1 MHNWQNTPTIRE
13 LPDTRSCETYKNS
26 SLERATNILLCLN
39 NGINT
44 NTEIAKRCRYSTS
57 TVHRLLHVLKNLG
70 WVIQDN
76 INHRYYPGSI
86 INQLSANQSSAH
98 RYLLINAVQEMGHL
112 SVISGETINLSVMV
126 QLRSILLHSIP
137 SEQELRV
144 TETDSGY
151 GSLFAVGATGKA
163 LLSQLSD
170 DEIREVLYRV
180 DLKKVSKNIVTD
192 RRELIT
198 QLYDIRRQ
206 GYAISY
212 GERIPG
218 AMCVSAVIKNYTYPV
233 ALSVLGL
240 ESRIKPRVREIT
252 EALLAGAGRISQVIG
267 NIHRSPV
274 A

>member
-1 MHNWQNTPTIRE
+1 MYNWQNNPTIRE
-13 LPDTRSCETYKNS
+13 LGVTRSCETYKNS

-86 INQLSANQSSAH
+86 VSQLSANQSNAH

-126 QLRSILLHSIP
+126 QLHSILLHSVP

-144 TETDSGY
+144 TESDSGY
-151 GSLFAVGATGKA
+151 GTLFAVGATGKA

-180 DLKKVSKNIVTD
+180 DLRKVSKNIITD

-218 AMCVSAVIKNYTYPV
+218 AMCVSAVIKNYTHPV
-233 ALSVLGL
+233 ALSILGL
-240 ESRIKPRVREIT
+240 EERFRPRIREIT
-252 EALLAGAGRISQVIG
+252 EALMASAGRISQVTKNTSI
-267 NIHRSPV
+267 NTTQ
-274 A
+274 